1 MVDAA
6 HTQTGA
12 EQEEFG
18 QGRVEQLQT
27 LQHQLQALSRYPLVE
42 AIRAHWDA
50 KKGGP
55 LVNGTRRRF
64 GRSPEAPRTEHSA
77 FGQVERVL
85 ATAIVPGRPPKLHHR
100 ECHRPGTTTG
110 TPGRVVTASASLAEG
125 L

>member
-1 MVDAA
+1 MVVDAA

-55 LVNGTRRRF
+55 LAAQVWEVP
-64 GRSPEAPRTEHSA
+64 RSPTD
-77 FGQVERVL
+77 
-85 ATAIVPGRPPKLHHR
+85 
-100 ECHRPGTTTG
+100 
-110 TPGRVVTASASLAEG
+110 
-125 L
+125 